1 MNSYTRA
8 FTYEKP
14 SRLMINTMQSGMSR
28 DKRMIPYLTGPPS
41 IGAPRA
47 GPSSAL
53 AIGYAGIQCCVT
65 SGHMQEAFTKRS
77 LH

>member
-47 GPSSAL
+47 F
-53 AIGYAGIQCCVT
+53 QCFGNWVRRYPMLCD
-65 SGHMQEAFTKRS
+65 
-77 LH
+77 